1 MVENVLNRMFEVAKQ
16 MFAFREYLATE
27 NNSNKP
33 LYQWDK
39 YTGYPELHLA
49 TVKLEKIARRLETV
63 SDKIHQV

>member
-1 MVENVLNRMFEVAKQ
+1 VLNRMFEVAKH

-39 YTGYPELHLA
+39 YAAYPKLHLA
-49 TVKLEKIARRLETV
+49 TVELEKTAGRLETV
-63 SDKIHQV
+63 GNKIRQV